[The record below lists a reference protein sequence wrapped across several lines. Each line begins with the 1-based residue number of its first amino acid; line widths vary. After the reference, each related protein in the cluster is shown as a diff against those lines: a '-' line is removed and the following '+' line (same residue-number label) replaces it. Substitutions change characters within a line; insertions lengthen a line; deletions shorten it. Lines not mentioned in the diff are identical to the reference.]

1 MLKKDDLIYIAGHRG
16 LVGSAILKTLNA
28 AGYKNILVRT
38 HEELNLENATNTE
51 LFFKKFKPQYIF
63 LCAARAGGIYANLN
77 YPADFIRENLMI
89 QTNVIHSAY
98 KYGSKKL
105 MFFGSSCVY
114 PKNSKQPITE
124 NSLLTGELESSNLPY
139 AIAKIAGIS
148 MCNAYVSQY
157 GFNSLTVM
165 PCNVYGVEDN
175 FHPENSHVIAG
186 MMKRFH
192 EAKVLNKPSV
202 EIWGSGNPLRE
213 FINSDDLARAC
224 LFLMET
230 YEKKGVINVGSSQEI
245 SIRNLAELLKNIT
258 EFEGDLIFND
268 NRQDGVMRKIMDNSN
283 IFSMGWKPNVTI
295 ENGIAEMYKWFLAKN
310 NN

>member
-1 MLKKDDLIYIAGHRG
+1 
-16 LVGSAILKTLNA
+16 
-28 AGYKNILVRT
+28 
-38 HEELNLENATNTE
+38 
-51 LFFKKFKPQYIF
+51 
-63 LCAARAGGIYANLN
+63 
-77 YPADFIRENLMI
+77 
-89 QTNVIHSAY
+89 
-98 KYGSKKL
+98 
-105 MFFGSSCVY
+105 
-114 PKNSKQPITE
+114 
-124 NSLLTGELESSNLPY
+124 
-139 AIAKIAGIS
+139 